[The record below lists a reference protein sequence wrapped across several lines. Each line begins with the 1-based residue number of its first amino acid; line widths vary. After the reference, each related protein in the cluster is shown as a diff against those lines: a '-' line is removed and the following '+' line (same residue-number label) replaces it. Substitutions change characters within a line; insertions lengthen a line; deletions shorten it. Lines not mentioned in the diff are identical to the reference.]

1 MPSGNEAVL
10 SVAVRRITD
19 ESDFR
24 ICVSMSESDFI
35 GGVFGEGREI
45 PGLGGEHAQRIL
57 QN

>member
-10 SVAVRRITD
+10 SVAVRRTTD
-19 ESDFR
+19 ESDLR

-35 GGVFGEGREI
+35 DGVFGEGREI
-45 PGLGGEHAQRIL
+45 LGLGGEHVQRIL